1 MYVKQAKIGQ
11 KCVKVPVF
19 FQTPPASINL
29 KFIYLCVTDIKINRK
44 VKMKVYTTVMFF
56 YIFIF

>member
-19 FQTPPASINL
+19 CPNLANVPVFCQTPPRFS
-29 KFIYLCVTDIKINRK
+29 KFE
-44 VKMKVYTTVMFF
+44 VYIPV
-56 YIFIF
+56 IF

>member
-19 FQTPPASINL
+19 CPNLANVPVFFQTPPATVNL
-29 KFIYLCVTDIKINRK
+29 KFLYL
-44 VKMKVYTTVMFF
+44 
-56 YIFIF
+56 